1 MEHANFTDE
10 EVKAV
15 LEHFQKTTPSTFKET
30 KAKLVELGL
39 ASEAGLLN
47 ARGQSIVS
55 LLQGPATYTK
65 EVEMAVAHYSH
76 NPGNVAGQGIL
87 ALGLGYVDRFGM
99 TDLNLRGRMIEHCY
113 RMSIR

>member
-1 MEHANFTDE
+1 MEDANFADE

-30 KAKLVELGL
+30 VAKLVELGL

-47 ARGQSIVS
+47 ARGKSIVA

-65 EVEMAVAHYSH
+65 EEEWPSLTTAITRPTS
-76 NPGNVAGQGIL
+76 PGREYWPWGWA
-87 ALGLGYVDRFGM
+87 
-99 TDLNLRGRMIEHCY
+99 
-113 RMSIR
+113 MSIGLAGSILTLGDG